1 MTDNGV
7 QPIKAR
13 QSLSAQARQ
22 YLLDLING
30 GAYAPGEQLPSEN
43 ELATQLGISRPTL
56 RDALRDLESEGAV
69 VRKHGVGTFV
79 AAGYEH
85 RLESGLERLESVLAL
100 ATRQGLEIR
109 CQDLQVQEELA
120 TPEIAAKLQISP
132 GSPLTRVSRVIVVDR
147 KPSAF
152 MLDVAPASILAP
164 VDVDDS
170 FNGSVLDL
178 LKQKHDLSAAWAVAD
193 IVALDA
199 DTLLAA
205 RLGVPPGQALLLLEE
220 MLYNGEATPLEFS
233 RNYFIPERFR
243 FQIVRR

>member
-13 QSLSAQARQ
+13 LPLSAQARQ
-22 YLLDLING
+22 YLLDLIDSG
-30 GAYAPGEQLPSEN
+30 TYAPGEQLPSEN
-43 ELATQLGISRPTL
+43 ELAAQLGISRPTL
-56 RDALRDLESEGAV
+56 REALRDLESEGAV
-69 VRKHGVGTFV
+69 VRKHGVGTFIT
-79 AAGYEH
+79 AGYEH

-100 ATRQGLEIR
+100 ATRQGMEIE
-109 CQDLQVQEELA
+109 CHNLQVEEELA
-120 TPEIAAKLQISP
+120 TPEIAAKLQIP
-132 GSPLTRVSRVIVVDR
+132 AGSPLTSVSRVIVVDR

-152 MLDVAPASILAP
+152 MLDVVPASILALA
-164 VDVDDS
+164 DVDCS

-199 DTLLAA
+199 DALLSAK
-205 RLGVPPGQALLLLEE
+205 LGVLPGRALLLLEE
-220 MLYNGEATPLEFS
+220 MLFSGEATPLEFS
-233 RNYFIPERFR
+233 RNYFIPDRFR

>member
-7 QPIKAR
+7 QPIKAKL
-13 QSLSAQARQ
+13 SLSAQARQ
-22 YLLDLING
+22 YLIDLIDS

-56 RDALRDLESEGAV
+56 REALRDLESEGAV
-69 VRKHGVGTFV
+69 VRKHGVGTFI

-100 ATRQGLEIR
+100 ATRQGMKIG
-109 CQDLQVQEELA
+109 CQDLHVEGQSASL
-120 TPEIAAKLQISP
+120 EIAEKLQIPP
-132 GSPLTRVSRVIVVDR
+132 GSPLTSVSRVIVVDR

-152 MLDVAPASILAP
+152 MQDVVPVSILAP
-164 VDVDDS
+164 EEVDCS

-199 DTLLAA
+199 DAPLAA
-205 RLGVPPGQALLLLEE
+205 KLGVPTGQALLLLEE

-233 RNYFIPERFR
+233 RNYFIPDRFR
-243 FQIVRR
+243 FQIMRR